1 MTGHEIRTAFL
12 RYFERNGHRVVPSS
26 PLVPK
31 DDPTLLF
38 TNAGMVQFKRVFL
51 GQEPR
56 DYVRATSAQ
65 KCVRAGGKHN
75 DLENVGRTA
84 RHHTFFEMLGN
95 FSFGDYF
102 KERAIAYAWEFLAKE
117 LGLPRKRLW
126 ITIYKDDDEAHA
138 LWQKVAGVPAE
149 RIVRCGEKDN
159 FWAMGDTGP
168 CGPCSEIHIDQGV
181 EVGCGLPTCAIGC
194 ECDRFLE
201 LWNLVFMQF
210 DRDAS
215 GTMTPLPRPS
225 IDTGAGLERLA
236 AVMQGVRSNYE
247 TDLFRP
253 LIRFVE
259 REAKL
264 PYGQGGERDVSM
276 RVMADH
282 ARAIT
287 FLIADGVLPSNEG
300 RGYVLRRIMRRAA
313 RHARML
319 GFEVPILCRLS
330 GEVVAIMGDAY
341 LELKENPEKTAAV
354 IRNEEERFGETLG
367 NGLRLLREEVE
378 RLRARGE
385 AVLPGEVVFK
395 LYDTFGFPPDLT
407 ADILRDQGLTIDL
420 DGFEREMARQQAA
433 SRQAHKASVG
443 QQLAALHKR
452 KAVAT
457 KTAAEAMPLGS
468 PEVLME
474 DESAVL
480 PTSTF
485 RGYETLVV
493 ESEVAALLDASWRR
507 LPEARAGEEVL
518 LVAPKTPFY
527 AEGGG
532 QVGDTGVI
540 VGPRGRA
547 RVTDTVSPSR
557 GVIAHKA
564 TVEEGALAEGEA
576 VRLEVDRRHRIG
588 VMANHTGT
596 HLLHAALRR
605 VLGPHA
611 TQAGS
616 LVAPDRLRFDF
627 THFAPLTEGEKAEIE
642 ETVNLVIVE
651 DRPVAHLQLPYEEAK
666 RRGAIGLFDEKYGD
680 TVRVIDVQDFSME
693 LCGGTHARHTGQIGF
708 FKLLSDQGLASGV
721 RRIEAIAGPAALRVV
736 RQWERQLEEAA
747 SALKARPEELVD
759 RIAKLQARQKELER
773 QLEQARKGGA
783 RAADLLS
790 QAKTVAGTRLLAA
803 RVEVADPKA
812 LREMADDFKV
822 KLRSGIVVL
831 GGAADGK
838 AMLVV
843 SVTEDLTARFDAG
856 MIVREIAAVVG
867 GAGGGRRD
875 MAQAGGNK
883 PEALDEALA
892 RAEEIVARVAA

>member
-1 MTGHEIRTAFL
+1 MTGNEIRTAFL

-26 PLVPK
+26 PLVPR

-38 TNAGMVQFKRVFL
+38 TNAGMVQFKGVFL
-51 GQEPR
+51 GQERR
-56 DYVRATSAQ
+56 DYVRATTAQ

-102 KERAIAYAWEFLAKE
+102 KEEAIAYAWAFLTKE
-117 LGLPRKRLW
+117 LRLPRERLW

-138 LWQKVAGVPAE
+138 LWQKVAGVAAD
-149 RIVRCGEKDN
+149 RIARCGEKDN

-168 CGPCSEIHIDQGV
+168 CGPCSEIHFDQGAA
-181 EVGCGLPTCAIGC
+181 VGCGREGCAIGC

-215 GTMTPLPRPS
+215 GRMTPLPKPS
-225 IDTGAGLERLA
+225 IDTGAGLERLT
-236 AVMQGVRSNYE
+236 AVMQGVQSNYE

-287 FLIADGVLPSNEG
+287 FLITDGVLPSNEG

-319 GFEVPILCRLS
+319 GFEAPILYRLS
-330 GEVVAIMGDAY
+330 AEVAAMMGDAY
-341 LELKENPEKTAAV
+341 PELKAQAAATAAV

-378 RLRARGE
+378 RLTARGE
-385 AVLPGEVVFK
+385 TVLPGGAVFR
-395 LYDTFGFPPDLT
+395 LYDTFGFPTDLT

-420 DGFEREMARQQAA
+420 EGFDREMARQQAA
-433 SRQAHKASVG
+433 SRQAHRASVS
-443 QQLAALHKR
+443 QALASQSDAR
-452 KAVAT
+452 
-457 KTAAEAMPLGS
+457 G
-468 PEVLME
+468 
-474 DESAVL
+474 L

-485 RGYETLVV
+485 RGYETPVV
-493 ESEVAALLDASWRR
+493 DAPITALFDANWRR
-507 LPEARAGEEVL
+507 LPEARAGQEL
-518 LVAPKTPFY
+518 LLLAPETPFY

-532 QVGDTGVI
+532 QVGDTGVV

-557 GVIAHKA
+557 GVIVHKA
-564 TVEEGALAEGEA
+564 TLEEGRLAEGEA

-596 HLLHAALRR
+596 HLLHAALRT

-627 THFAPLTEGEKAEIE
+627 THFAPLTEEQKAAIE
-642 ETVNLVIVE
+642 EMVNLVIVE

-693 LCGGTHARHTGQIGF
+693 LCGGTHVRHTGQIGF

-721 RRIEAIAGPAALRVV
+721 RRIEAIAGPEALRVV
-736 RQWERQLEEAA
+736 RQWERQLQEAA
-747 SALKARPEELVD
+747 AALKARPEELVD
-759 RIAKLQARQKELER
+759 RIVKLQARQKELER
-773 QLEQARKGGA
+773 QLEQARKGGM
-783 RAADLLS
+783 RAGDLLD
-790 QAKTVAGTRLLAA
+790 QVKPVAGTRLLAA
-803 RVEVADPKA
+803 RVETADPKA
-812 LREMADDFKV
+812 LREMADDFKT

-843 SVTEDLTARFDAG
+843 SLTKDLTARFDAG
-856 MIVREIAAVVG
+856 VIAREIAAVVG